1 MKDFDTNKESSYLM
15 YWDVNHRY
23 RWAMPQ
29 KWPVDSFQSRKDS
42 FRFNEKSMQNCDE
55 GRT

>member
-23 RWAMPQ
+23 GWAMPQ

-55 GRT
+55 CRT